1 MKHMKKLLAVVLAAL
16 LVLALAACGNNNTQ
30 NQTATT
36 AAGAAPTG
44 ADYDGDPINVA
55 AIKGPTGMGMAAMM
69 DNENYNFTLTS
80 DPTEVATLLATGKVD
95 IAACPLNLAANL
107 YKKTNGGVQML
118 AVNTL
123 GVLYL
128 LTNGET
134 VTSISDLAGK
144 TVYATG
150 QGATP
155 EYILED
161 LLKTNGLDDVKVE
174 FLSEHSELAAKL
186 ASGDCKIAVLPEPY
200 VTVAA
205 DKNSSVSVALSLT
218 DLWNDAH
225 PDTRL
230 AQGCVVARKAFIDS
244 NPQAV
249 LAFLAD
255 ARASV
260 EYVNTN
266 PLAASKLMVSHEI
279 VADTLFAVAADTNE
293 KKQAAAES
301 QKANDVIGRCNIV
314 LIEGTAMQKIADENF
329 AVLYAADPASVG
341 GALPE
346 AALYYGV

>member
-1 MKHMKKLLAVVLAAL
+1 MKLTKKLLAVVLAAL
-16 LVLALAACGNNNTQ
+16 LVLMLAACGNNTQ
-30 NQTATT
+30 GQTATT
-36 AAGAAPTG
+36 AAGAAPTA

-55 AIKGPTGMGMAAMM
+55 GIKGPTGMGMAAMM

-80 DPTEVATLLATGKVD
+80 DPTEVVSLLVTGKVD

-107 YKKTNGGVQML
+107 YKKTNGDVQML

-134 VTSISDLAGK
+134 VNSISDLAGK
-144 TVYATG
+144 TIYATG

-155 EYILED
+155 EYILRD
-161 LLKTNGLDDVKVE
+161 LLKANKLEDVKVE
-174 FLSEHSELAAKL
+174 FLSDHSELAAKL
-186 ASGDCKIAVLPEPY
+186 ASGDVKIAVLPEPY

-218 DLWNDAH
+218 ELWNDAH

-249 LAFLAD
+249 LAFLSD

-260 EYVNTN
+260 EYVNIN
-266 PLAASKLMVSHEI
+266 PLAASKLMISHEI
-279 VADTLFAVAADTNE
+279 VADTLFSVAADTNE

-301 QKANDVIGRCNIV
+301 QKANDVISRCNIV
-314 LIEGTAMQKIADENF
+314 LIEGAEMQKIADENF
-329 AVLYAADPASVG
+329 AVLFAADPASVG

>member
-155 EYILED
+155 EYALNYILSA
-161 LLKTNGLDDVKVE
+161 NGIDPGSDVTIEWK
-174 FLSEHSELAAKL
+174 SEHAECLAALL
-186 ASGDCKIAVLPEPY
+186 ADEEGVALLPQPF
-200 VTVAA
+200 VTTAQM
-205 DKNSSVSVALSLT
+205 KNSQVRVSLDLTEEWDRLQEGAKKPSALLT
-218 DLWNDAH
+218 
-225 PDTRL
+225 
-230 AQGCVVARKAFIDS
+230 GVVAVRREFAEA
-244 NPQAV
+244 NP
-249 LAFLAD
+249 D
-255 ARASV
+255 
-260 EYVNTN
+260 
-266 PLAASKLMVSHEI
+266 
-279 VADTLFAVAADTNE
+279 AVAAFLDMYEKSTAFANE
-293 KKQAAAES
+293 NVEETAKLIGAYEIVPEAVAKAALPA
-301 QKANDVIGRCNIV
+301 CNITFISGEEMKEK
-314 LIEGTAMQKIADENF
+314 LSGYLS
-329 AVLYAADPASVG
+329 VLYEQNPKAVG
-341 GALPE
+341 GNMPE
-346 AALYYGV
+346 DDFYYMD